1 MFPPCDA
8 APSFHTAPLIQPKN
22 GQARKGR
29 PSAGLVLEPVSGS
42 KNLSEKKLLPQPRKR
57 QRCDSST
64 SFGLFSSS
72 DRAIKLSAISSCSDS
87 DSDSDS
93 GFFSGHE
100 DTPLTKRGV
109 VISTRPHGSKPCA
122 AASAIPSHDCDTFMA
137 SCDRLHTQCKL
148 VRTAAHP
155 NRFTNPL
162 LFNILCSR
170 LQII

>member
-8 APSFHTAPLIQPKN
+8 TPSFDTAPLMEPKN

-29 PSAGLVLEPVSGS
+29 PSSGLVLVPVSGS
-42 KNLSEKKLLPQPRKR
+42 KNLSEKKLPQPRKR
-57 QRCDSST
+57 LRSDSST
-64 SFGLFSSS
+64 SFALFSSS
-72 DRAIKLSAISSCSDS
+72 DRAMKLSAISSCSDS

-109 VISTRPHGSKPCA
+109 VISTRLGSKPCA
-122 AASAIPSHDCDTFMA
+122 AAGAIPSHDCDTFMA

-148 VRTAAHP
+148 VRTAAQP
-155 NRFTNPL
+155 NRFTVPI